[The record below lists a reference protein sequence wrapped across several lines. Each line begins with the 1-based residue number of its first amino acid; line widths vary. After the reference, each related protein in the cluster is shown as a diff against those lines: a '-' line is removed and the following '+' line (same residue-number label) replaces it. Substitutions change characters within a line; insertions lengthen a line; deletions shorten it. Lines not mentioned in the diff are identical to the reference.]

1 MWDQLCA
8 NTKNPRNQPPC
19 SLHCPAPSAAGIW
32 LHLFSAVRLLYEAE
46 EVVMLSRHFSYE
58 VKAHSICSC
67 DTKMDGYVS
76 D

>member
-1 MWDQLCA
+1 MGSTLRQYEKPEKPTPL
-8 NTKNPRNQPPC
+8 QPALSGPV
-19 SLHCPAPSAAGIW
+19 SRRYLAP
-32 LHLFSAVRLLYEAE
+32 FVPAVRLLYEAE

-67 DTKMDGYVS
+67 DTKMDGSVS